1 MKGCISFCNDQKF
14 DFFMPVAADP
24 FLKGRIGMDVI
35 EHKGKQR
42 VSVRRGLTKP
52 GGIVFGSMVFHG
64 APPFR
69 PQKAVQKSF
78 LDGNVN
84 IVQICV
90 KNIKDKKIKCYYN
103 VIIKNAGQNHKG
115 FVRRRKREEIK

>member
-1 MKGCISFCNDQKF
+1 
-14 DFFMPVAADP
+14 
-24 FLKGRIGMDVI
+24 MDVI
-35 EHKGKQR
+35 EHKRKQG
-42 VSVRRGLTKP
+42 VSVRRGLTKL

-64 APPFR
+64 ASPFR
-69 PQKAVQKSF
+69 PQKAVQRSV
-78 LDGNVN
+78 LYENVN

-115 FVRRRKREEIK
+115 FVREGKGRKSHEILEGRKRTGF

>member
-14 DFFMPVAADP
+14 DFFMPVTADP
-24 FLKGRIGMDVI
+24 FLKGGIGMDVI
-35 EHKGKQR
+35 EHKRKQG
-42 VSVRRGLTKP
+42 VSVRRGLTKL
-52 GGIVFGSMVFHG
+52 GGIVFGSMVFQG
-64 APPFR
+64 ASPFR
-69 PQKAVQKSF
+69 LQKAVQRSV
-78 LDGNVN
+78 LYENVN

-115 FVRRRKREEIK
+115 FVRRRKREEIT